1 MIKMT
6 RLSSYKNALKLGV
19 GVFSFGL
26 VISFITALSV
36 NNQNNTIITQS
47 LEKVTEQVANN
58 IIDRIVLYQYG
69 LRGARGVIYT
79 VGEDNISRDF
89 FRKYSLTRDFESE
102 FPGARGFGFI
112 RRVPAADE
120 ASFVAKAKLDDWPDF
135 SVRQLSLHDDE
146 RYVIDYIEPVERNLA
161 AVGLD
166 IASEQN
172 RKNAAQQAYLT
183 GETRLTGPITLVQAT
198 GNPLQA
204 FLILMPIYR
213 TGLTP
218 ATPVLREQQAFGWSY
233 APLVA
238 NEVFEQINLSRK
250 TTKLLVNDVTDAQN
264 NVMFYETHV
273 DEANPL
279 TSFIVTLDRE
289 IFGRK
294 WQVSLVAYPEFV
306 SSLHFSSPNI
316 VFSYG
321 AIVSL
326 LLGGLIGFYGY
337 ALGRKRIILEDN
349 ERRANILEHSLD
361 AIISFDCDG
370 IITSWNDGAVMMFGY
385 EKHEVIGLKKT
396 TFIVPNDGY
405 DAENEKFNQVLGGKS
420 LLNFVSQHKRKDNEL
435 LSTSMTSLAI
445 YNEFGK
451 IIGVSQT
458 IRDITVQLNA
468 EKQIL
473 NINASL
479 ERKVTERTQALQQA
493 LSENKTLLD
502 NINQQLL
509 YSETDKNGVILV
521 VNDNFCQTSGF
532 TREQMIGKKHSILKS
547 NEHDRAFW
555 EQMWQTIHAG
565 KTWHDEICN
574 RDRQG
579 NIKWLDTVIAPV
591 MDENGHLV
599 RCIALRIDIT
609 ERKNTQLEK
618 NKLASL
624 LTNVLAAA
632 TEIAIISTGNDGIIN
647 IFNRGAELLLGYKAE
662 EIVGKQSP
670 AIWHLPS
677 EIRQRSK
684 ELTKEFSEDISA
696 FDVFVYK
703 PRTQGPETRIWTY
716 IRKDS
721 SQFQVSLSVSAMR
734 DHSGEIVGYL
744 GVAVNID
751 QMIKQQEELVSAS
764 NQLSKAAEV
773 AELGIWNLDLDTD
786 NLQWNDRMFAMYDYP
801 LALTGKGLNY
811 QHWQK
816 RIHPDDIDMAELAL
830 QQAIDL
836 NIPYEPTFR
845 IITSS
850 NQIRYIHAGAQIS
863 YDKTGKPVR
872 VVGINR
878 DITEQREL
886 EQTLRLAKQA
896 ADAASAAKSA
906 FLANMSHE
914 IRTPMNA
921 VLGMLQLIQHSDMS
935 RQQAD
940 YVTKAEIAA
949 KSLLG
954 LLNDILDFSKID
966 AGKLELD
973 LHPFQLETL
982 MRELAVMLAANVHSQ
997 HLEVIFDLDPAIP
1010 YLLEGDELRLRQV
1023 LLNLAGNAIKFTSEG
1038 HVIVGVHCNECTA
1051 NQVNLT
1057 ISITDSGIGIS
1068 PEQSSKIFQGFVQA
1082 ESSTSRR
1089 FGGTGLG
1096 LAITKSLVELM
1107 GGELSLSSNVGEG
1120 SRFWFELTFNIVEVK
1135 NNDLDIDL
1143 LGKNIL
1149 IVDDSKMS
1157 RKILSKTLMAHGAYV
1172 NEAHNSKQAI
1182 NLIEQS
1188 LNASSHYDVI
1198 IMDWRMPDMN
1208 GLETANHIQAMFPA
1222 GKAPAIIMLTA
1233 YGAEVMEQTKQY
1245 RQQPFVS
1252 MLTKPV
1258 TANLMLEAVY
1268 RAINGLVQPVQSRK
1282 ITHLVLKG
1290 VRVLVVEDNQLN
1302 RQVID
1307 ELLRLQGAVVTLAKD
1322 GIEGVDWVTQSNNQ
1336 FDIVIMDMQMPVM
1349 DGLEATRLIRADG
1362 RFNDLPIL
1370 AMTANASLAD
1380 KTLCLEAGMDDHIG
1394 KPIDMTLLLPC
1405 ILNLLGQDN
1414 SAYYHSTVNNSPIAL
1429 PEVIDDGDDEAIIEN
1444 SDSIL
1449 RRFGGE
1455 LAFFIDVKHHFA
1467 SEMSEQLSLLTQAF
1481 ALQDNS
1487 AISSIA
1493 HTIKGTSSNI
1503 GAKRLAAFA
1512 AKLEQN
1518 IKNAVN
1524 VDSVACLSQM
1534 QGQINDS
1541 LHMLDTLFPD
1551 ESAVLTTNTL
1561 DNNAILPIQSI
1572 EPDKINRLM
1581 ELLVE
1586 QNLDAIEYLDRL
1598 LSDVVPDKQ
1607 WLRLKNQV
1615 SQLEFLDAVD
1625 TLTSIIKE

>member
-6 RLSSYKNALKLGV
+6 RLSSYKNALKLGI
-19 GVFSFGL
+19 GVFAFGL
-26 VISFITALSV
+26 VISFVTALSV
-36 NNQNNTIITQS
+36 KNQNNTIITQS
-47 LEKVTEQVANN
+47 LETVSEQVANN

-69 LRGARGVIYT
+69 LRGARGAVSTI
-79 VGEDNISRDF
+79 GEDKITREI
-89 FRKYSLTRDFESE
+89 FRKYSLTRDIESE
-102 FPGARGFGFI
+102 FPGARGFGYI
-112 RRVPAADE
+112 RRVPVADE
-120 ASFVAKAKLDDWPDF
+120 ADFVAKAKLDDWPDY
-135 SVRQLSLHDDE
+135 SVRQLNPHDDE
-146 RYVIDYIEPVERNLA
+146 RYLIDYIEPIERNLA

-166 IASEQN
+166 ISSEQN

-183 GETRLTGPITLVQAT
+183 GEVRLTGPITLVQAT

-213 TGLTP
+213 TGFTP
-218 ATPVLREQQAFGWSY
+218 STEALREQQAFGWSY

-238 NEVFEQINLSRK
+238 NEVFDKISLSRQ
-250 TTKLLVNDVTDAQN
+250 TTKLLINDVTDIEN
-264 NVMFYETHV
+264 NVVFYETHV
-273 DEANPL
+273 DDVNPL
-279 TSFIVTLDRE
+279 SDYSVTLYRE

-294 WQVSLVAYPEFV
+294 WHVSLVAYPEFV
-306 SSLHFSSPNI
+306 SGLHLSSPNI
-316 VFSYG
+316 MFSYG

-337 ALGRKRIILEDN
+337 ALGRKRLILEDN

-370 IITSWNDGAVMMFGY
+370 VITSWNDGAVTIFGY

-405 DAENEKFNQVLGGKS
+405 DAEAEKFNQVLSGKS
-420 LLNFVSQHKRKDNEL
+420 LLNFVSQHKRKDNAL

-473 NINASL
+473 NINANL

-509 YSETDKNGVILV
+509 YSETDKDGVILG
-521 VNDNFCQTSGF
+521 VNDYFCLASGF
-532 TREQMIGKKHSILKS
+532 TREQMIGQKHSILKS
-547 NEHDRAFW
+547 NQHDDAFW
-555 EQMWQTIHAG
+555 ANMWQTINAG
-565 KTWHDEICN
+565 KTWHDEVCN
-574 RDRQG
+574 HDSQG
-579 NIKWLDTVIAPV
+579 NVKWFDTVIAPV
-591 MDENGHLV
+591 MDADDNLE
-599 RCIALRIDIT
+599 RCFALRIDIT

-618 NKLASL
+618 NELASL

-632 TEIAIISTGNDGIIN
+632 SEIAIISTDNNGIIN
-647 IFNRGAELLLGYKAE
+647 IFNRGAELLLGYQAE

-677 EIRQRSK
+677 EIRERSK
-684 ELTKEFSEDISA
+684 QLTKEFGEDIIA

-703 PRTQGPETRIWTY
+703 PRVQGPETRTWTY
-716 IRKDS
+716 VRKDF
-721 SQFQVSLSVSAMR
+721 SQCQVSLSVSAMR
-734 DHSGEIVGYL
+734 DQNGEIIGYL

-751 QMIKQQEELVSAS
+751 VMLQQQEELVSAS

-773 AELGIWNLDLDTD
+773 AELGIWNLDFHT
-786 NLQWNDRMFAMYDYP
+786 NRLQWNDRMFAMYDYP
-801 LALTGKGLNY
+801 LALTEEELSY

-816 RIHPDDIDMAELAL
+816 RVHPDDLAMAELAL
-830 QQAIDL
+830 KQAIDL
-836 NIPYEPTFR
+836 NLPYDPTFR
-845 IITSS
+845 IITST
-850 NQIRYIHAGAQIS
+850 NQIRYIHAGAHIS
-863 YDKTGKPVR
+863 YDKSGKPVR

-896 ADAASAAKSA
+896 SDAASAAKSQ

-940 YVTKAEIAA
+940 YVSKAEIAA

-982 MRELAVMLAANVHSQ
+982 MRELAVMLATNVHSKN
-997 HLEVIFDLDPAIP
+997 LEVIFDLDPAIP
-1010 YLLEGDELRLRQV
+1010 YLIEGDELRLRQV

-1038 HVIVGVHCNECTA
+1038 HVIVSVHCNECIA
-1051 NQVNLT
+1051 NQANLT
-1057 ISITDSGIGIS
+1057 ISITDTGIGIS
-1068 PEQSSKIFQGFVQA
+1068 PEQGSKIFQGFVQA

-1096 LAITKSLVELM
+1096 LAITKRLVELM
-1107 GGELSLSSNVGEG
+1107 GGELTLSSHVGKG
-1120 SRFWFELTFNIVEVK
+1120 SRFWFDLTFNIVEIK

-1143 LGKNIL
+1143 QGKNIL

-1157 RKILSKTLMAHGAYV
+1157 RKILSKTLMVHGAYV
-1172 NEAHNSKQAI
+1172 NEAHNGKQAI
-1182 NLIEQS
+1182 NLIDQS
-1188 LNASSHYDVI
+1188 LNASNHYDVI
-1198 IMDWRMPDMN
+1198 IMDWRMPDKN

-1258 TANLMLEAVY
+1258 TANLMLESVY
-1268 RAINGLVQPVQSRK
+1268 RAIHGLEQPIQSRK
-1282 ITHLVLKG
+1282 ITNLALKG
-1290 VRVLVVEDNQLN
+1290 ARVLVVEDNQLN

-1307 ELLRLQGAVVTLAKD
+1307 ELLRLQGAIVTLAKD
-1322 GIEGVDWVTQSNNQ
+1322 GIEGVDWVTKSNNQ

-1349 DGLEATRLIRADG
+1349 DGLEATRIIRADG
-1362 RFNDLPIL
+1362 RFNDVPIL

-1380 KTLCLEAGMDDHIG
+1380 KTLCLEAGMNDHIG

-1414 SAYYHSTVNNSPIAL
+1414 SAYYHSTVNNPPVAL
-1429 PEVIDDGDDEAIIEN
+1429 PEVRNDGDDDAIIEN
-1444 SDSIL
+1444 PDSIL

-1481 ALQDNS
+1481 ALEDDN

-1512 AKLEQN
+1512 ATLEHN

-1524 VDSVACLSQM
+1524 VDSDACLSQM

-1551 ESAVLTTNTL
+1551 ESAVLTNRTL
-1561 DNNAILPIQSI
+1561 DNSAVLPIQSI
-1572 EPDKINRLM
+1572 DADKTDRLM
-1581 ELLVE
+1581 ELLVD
-1586 QNLDAIEYLDRL
+1586 QNLDAIEYLERL
-1598 LSDVVPDKQ
+1598 LSNVVPDKQ

-1625 TLTSIIKE
+1625 TLKSIIKE

>member
-1 MIKMT
+1 
-6 RLSSYKNALKLGV
+6 LG
-19 GVFSFGL
+19 
-26 VISFITALSV
+26 I
-36 NNQNNTIITQS
+36 
-47 LEKVTEQVANN
+47 
-58 IIDRIVLYQYG
+58 
-69 LRGARGVIYT
+69 
-79 VGEDNISRDF
+79 
-89 FRKYSLTRDFESE
+89 
-102 FPGARGFGFI
+102 
-112 RRVPAADE
+112 
-120 ASFVAKAKLDDWPDF
+120 
-135 SVRQLSLHDDE
+135 
-146 RYVIDYIEPVERNLA
+146 
-161 AVGLD
+161 
-166 IASEQN
+166 
-172 RKNAAQQAYLT
+172 
-183 GETRLTGPITLVQAT
+183 
-198 GNPLQA
+198 
-204 FLILMPIYR
+204 
-213 TGLTP
+213 
-218 ATPVLREQQAFGWSY
+218 
-233 APLVA
+233 
-238 NEVFEQINLSRK
+238 
-250 TTKLLVNDVTDAQN
+250 
-264 NVMFYETHV
+264 
-273 DEANPL
+273 
-279 TSFIVTLDRE
+279 
-289 IFGRK
+289 
-294 WQVSLVAYPEFV
+294 
-306 SSLHFSSPNI
+306 
-316 VFSYG
+316 
-321 AIVSL
+321 
-326 LLGGLIGFYGY
+326 
-337 ALGRKRIILEDN
+337 
-349 ERRANILEHSLD
+349 
-361 AIISFDCDG
+361 
-370 IITSWNDGAVMMFGY
+370 
-385 EKHEVIGLKKT
+385 
-396 TFIVPNDGY
+396 
-405 DAENEKFNQVLGGKS
+405 
-420 LLNFVSQHKRKDNEL
+420 
-435 LSTSMTSLAI
+435 
-445 YNEFGK
+445 
-451 IIGVSQT
+451 
-458 IRDITVQLNA
+458 
-468 EKQIL
+468 
-473 NINASL
+473 
-479 ERKVTERTQALQQA
+479 
-493 LSENKTLLD
+493 
-502 NINQQLL
+502 
-509 YSETDKNGVILV
+509 
-521 VNDNFCQTSGF
+521 
-532 TREQMIGKKHSILKS
+532 
-547 NEHDRAFW
+547 
-555 EQMWQTIHAG
+555 
-565 KTWHDEICN
+565 
-574 RDRQG
+574 
-579 NIKWLDTVIAPV
+579 
-591 MDENGHLV
+591 
-599 RCIALRIDIT
+599 
-609 ERKNTQLEK
+609 EK
-618 NKLASL
+618 NKLGAL

-632 TEIAIISTGNDGIIN
+632 TEIAIISTDNDGIIN
-647 IFNRGAELLLGYKAE
+647 IFNRGAQRLLGYQAE

-670 AIWHLPS
+670 AILHLPS

-684 ELTKEFSEDISA
+684 ELTEEFGEDISA

-703 PRTQGPETRIWTY
+703 PRTQGPETRTWTY
-716 IRKDS
+716 IRKDL
-721 SQFQVSLSVSAMR
+721 SQCQVSLSVSAMR
-734 DHSGEIVGYL
+734 DQSGEIVGYL

-751 QMIKQQEELVSAS
+751 QMLKQQEELVSAS

-786 NLQWNDRMFAMYDYP
+786 ELQWNDRMFAMYDYP
-801 LALTGKGLNY
+801 LALTEKGLNY

-816 RIHPDDIDMAELAL
+816 RVHPDDIETAELAL

-863 YDKTGKPVR
+863 YDKTGKPLR

-1010 YLLEGDELRLRQV
+1010 YLIEGDELRLRQV

-1038 HVIVGVHCNECTA
+1038 HVIVGVQCNECTA

-1107 GGELSLSSNVGEG
+1107 GGELSLSSHVGEG

-1208 GLETANHIQAMFPA
+1208 GLETANHIQAMFPT

-1268 RAINGLVQPVQSRK
+1268 RAINGLVQPVQPRK
-1282 ITHLVLKG
+1282 ITHLVLKS

-1322 GIEGVDWVTQSNNQ
+1322 GIEGVDWVTKSNNQ

-1405 ILNLLGQDN
+1405 MLSLLGQDN

-1467 SEMSEQLSLLTQAF
+1467 SEMAEQLSLLTQAF
-1481 ALQDNS
+1481 ALQDNN

>member
-1 MIKMT
+1 MT

-89 FRKYSLTRDFESE
+89 FSKYSLTRDFESE

-135 SVRQLSLHDDE
+135 SVRQLSFHDDE

-306 SSLHFSSPNI
+306 SSLHLSSPNI

-405 DAENEKFNQVLGGKS
+405 DAENEKFNQVLSGKS

-555 EQMWQTIHAG
+555 TQMWQTIQAG
-565 KTWHDEICN
+565 ETWHDEVCN
-574 RDRQG
+574 RDNQG

-618 NKLASL
+618 NKLGSL

-632 TEIAIISTGNDGIIN
+632 TEIAIISTDNDGIIN
-647 IFNRGAELLLGYKAE
+647 IFNRGAELLLGYDAE
-662 EIVGKQSP
+662 DIVGKQSP

-684 ELTKEFSEDISA
+684 ELTEEFGEDISA

-703 PRTQGPETRIWTY
+703 PRTQGPETLTWTY
-716 IRKDS
+716 IRKDF
-721 SQFQVSLSVSAMR
+721 SQCQVSVSVSAMR
-734 DHSGEIVGYL
+734 DERGDIIGYL

-751 QMIKQQEELVSAS
+751 QMLKQQEELVATS
-764 NQLSKAAEV
+764 NQLIKAAEV
-773 AELGIWNLDLDTD
+773 AELGIYDLDLVAD
-786 NLQWNDRMFAMYDYP
+786 NLQWNDRMFVIYDYP
-801 LALTGKGLNY
+801 LALCEAGLSY
-811 QHWQK
+811 QHWQQQL
-816 RIHPDDIDMAELAL
+816 HPDDLNMVETAF
-830 QQAIDL
+830 QQAVDSL
-836 NIPYEPTFR
+836 KATYETTFR
-845 IITSS
+845 IINRS
-850 NQIRYIHAGAQIS
+850 NQTRYIHAGAQIY
-863 YDKTGKPVR
+863 YDKSDKPVR

-1010 YLLEGDELRLRQV
+1010 YLIEGDELRLRQV

-1107 GGELSLSSNVGEG
+1107 GGELSLSSHVGEG

-1572 EPDKINRLM
+1572 EPDKIDRLM

-1586 QNLDAIEYLDRL
+1586 QNLDAIEYLESL
-1598 LSDVVPDKQ
+1598 LSNVVPDKQ

>member
-1 MIKMT
+1 MT
-6 RLSSYKNALKLGV
+6 KLSSYKNALKLGI
-19 GVFSFGL
+19 GVFAFGL
-26 VISFITALSV
+26 VISFVTALSV
-36 NNQNNTIITQS
+36 KNQNNDIITKS
-47 LEKVTEQVANN
+47 LKAVTEQVANN

-69 LRGARGVIYT
+69 LRGARGAVSTI
-79 VGEDNISRDF
+79 GEDNITREIFS
-89 FRKYSLTRDFESE
+89 KYSSTRDIESE
-102 FPGARGFGFI
+102 FPGARGFGYI
-112 RRVPAADE
+112 RRVPKADE
-120 ASFVAKAKLDDWPDF
+120 ADFVAKAKMDDWPDY
-135 SVRQLSLHDDE
+135 SVRQLNPHDDE
-146 RYVIDYIEPVERNLA
+146 RYLIDYIEPVERNVG

-166 IASEQN
+166 IASEEN

-183 GETRLTGPITLVQAT
+183 GEVRLTGPITLVQAT
-198 GNPLQA
+198 GHPLQA

-213 TGLTP
+213 TGFTP
-218 ATPVLREQQAFGWSY
+218 STPELREQNAFGWSY

-238 NEVFEQINLSRK
+238 NEVFDNINLSRK
-250 TTKLLVNDVTDAQN
+250 TTKIFINDVSDDQN
-264 NVMFYETHV
+264 KVMFYETHV
-273 DEANPL
+273 NDLNPL
-279 TSFIVTLDRE
+279 SSFFVTLERE

-294 WQVSLVAYPEFV
+294 WQVSLLAYPEFI
-306 SSLHFSSPNI
+306 SGLHLTSPKI

-321 AIVSL
+321 VIFSL
-326 LLGGLIGFYGY
+326 LLGGFVGFYGY
-337 ALGRKRIILEDN
+337 ALGRKRMIIEDN

-370 IITSWNDGAVMMFGY
+370 VITSWNDGAITIFGY
-385 EKHEVIGLKKT
+385 EKSEVIGLKKT
-396 TFIVPNDGY
+396 TFIVPNDGI
-405 DAENEKFNQVLGGKS
+405 DAENEQFNQVLSGKS
-420 LLNFVSQHKRKDNEL
+420 LLNFISQHKRKDNEL

-458 IRDITVQLNA
+458 IRDITIQLNA

-473 NINASL
+473 SINASL
-479 ERKVTERTQALQQA
+479 ERKVTARTHALQQA

-509 YSETDKNGVILV
+509 YSETDKNGVILA
-521 VNDNFCQTSGF
+521 VNDYFCITSGF
-532 TREQMIGKKHSILKS
+532 TREQMIGNNHSIVKS
-547 NEHDRAFW
+547 NEHDDAFW
-555 EQMWQTIHAG
+555 KNMWQTINSG
-565 KTWHDEICN
+565 QTWHDEICN
-574 RDRQG
+574 RDSQG

-591 MDENGHLV
+591 MDQSGNLD

-609 ERKNTQLEK
+609 ERKNSQLEK
-618 NKLASL
+618 NKLGSL

-632 TEIAIISTGNDGIIN
+632 TEIAIISTGNDGIITM
-647 IFNRGAELLLGYKAE
+647 FNRGAELLLGYKAE

-670 AIWHLPS
+670 AIMHVPA
-677 EIRQRSK
+677 EVHQRSI
-684 ELTKEFSEDISA
+684 ELSEEFGEEIST

-703 PRTQGPETRIWTY
+703 PRTQGPETRTWTY
-716 IRKDS
+716 IRKDFT
-721 SQFQVSLSVSAMR
+721 QCQVSLSVSAMR
-734 DHSGEIVGYL
+734 DQSGEIIGYL

-751 QMIKQQEELVSAS
+751 TMLKQQEELVSAS
-764 NQLSKAAEV
+764 NQLIKAAEV
-773 AELGIWNLDLDTD
+773 AELGIWNLDLDTND
-786 NLQWNDRMFAMYDYP
+786 LQWNDRMFAMYDYP
-801 LALTGKGLNY
+801 LSLSEEGLNY
-811 QHWQK
+811 QHWQR
-816 RIHPDDIDMAELAL
+816 RIHPDDVDMATFAL
-830 QQAIDL
+830 QQAINL
-836 NIPYEPTFR
+836 NIAYDPIFR
-845 IITSS
+845 VITRS
-850 NQIRYIHAGAQIS
+850 NQVRYIQAGAQIS
-863 YDKTGKPVR
+863 YDKLGKPVR

-935 RQQAD
+935 RQQVD

-982 MRELAVMLAANVHSQ
+982 MRELAVMLATNGHNKNI
-997 HLEVIFDLDPAIP
+997 EVIFDLDPAIP
-1010 YLLEGDELRLRQV
+1010 YLIEGDELRLRQV
-1023 LLNLAGNAIKFTSEG
+1023 LLNLAGNAIKFTAEG
-1038 HVIVGVHCNECTA
+1038 HVIVSVHCNES
-1051 NQVNLT
+1051 NEKQVNLT
-1057 ISITDSGIGIS
+1057 ISITDTGIGIS
-1068 PEQSSKIFQGFVQA
+1068 AEQGDKIFQGFVQA

-1096 LAITKSLVELM
+1096 LAITKRLVELM
-1107 GGELSLSSNVGEG
+1107 GGELTLKSHIGEG
-1120 SRFWFELTFNIVEVK
+1120 SRFWFDLTFNIVEVK
-1135 NNDLDIDL
+1135 NSDVDIDL

-1149 IVDDSKMS
+1149 LVDDSKMS

-1182 NLIEQS
+1182 NLIDQS
-1188 LNASSHYDVI
+1188 LNATSHYDVI

-1208 GLETANHIQAMFPA
+1208 GLETANHIQSMFAA

-1245 RQQPFVS
+1245 SHAPFVS

-1268 RAINGLVQPVQSRK
+1268 QAINGLEQPLQTKK
-1282 ITHLVLKG
+1282 ITQLVLKD

-1307 ELLRLQGAVVTLAKD
+1307 ELLRLQGAIVTLAND
-1322 GIEGVDWVTQSNNQ
+1322 GIEGVDWVTKSNNQ

-1362 RFNDLPIL
+1362 RFNDLSIL

-1380 KTLCLEAGMDDHIG
+1380 KALCLEAGMNEHIG
-1394 KPIDMTLLLPC
+1394 KPIDMALLLPC
-1405 ILNLLGQDN
+1405 MLNLLTLEDN
-1414 SAYYHSTVNNSPIAL
+1414 TYYHSIVDNQPIGL
-1429 PEVIDDGDDEAIIEN
+1429 PEVLSDSDDDVIIEDP
-1444 SDSIL
+1444 DSIL

-1467 SEMSEQLSLLTQAF
+1467 AEMSEQLSMLTQAF
-1481 ALQDNS
+1481 EQQNND

-1493 HTIKGTSSNI
+1493 HTIKGTASNL

-1512 AKLEQN
+1512 AMLEQN
-1518 IKNAVN
+1518 INNAIN
-1524 VDSVACLSQM
+1524 VDSVTCLSQM
-1534 QGQINDS
+1534 QSQINDS

-1551 ESAVLTTNTL
+1551 ESAVLTASPL
-1561 DNNAILPIQSI
+1561 DNKAALPIQSI
-1572 EPDKINRLM
+1572 AADKMNHLM
-1581 ELLVE
+1581 ELLLD
-1586 QNLDAIEYLDRL
+1586 QNLDAIEYLERL
-1598 LSDVVPDKQ
+1598 LNNVAADKQ

-1615 SQLEFLDAVD
+1615 SQLEFLDAID
-1625 TLTSIIKE
+1625 TLKSIIKE